1 MKTIIK
7 NFSFVL
13 AIFIMLSCSNNL
25 DEKVYSSVTEQSYKF
40 SEKDFQP
47 IVASIY
53 RYLRDFISHTGFW
66 AAQETTSDEI
76 VMPPNASGWDDG
88 GIYRRMHYHTWN
100 SEQVH
105 IGSMWSAFYRGIL
118 ICNNVIDQIQ
128 NNIVP
133 SPSPNEKE
141 MALAETRAMRAY
153 YYWMVCDNFGDAP
166 LVTTKSSE
174 LPSKSTREIFNL
186 WMN

>member
-7 NFSFVL
+7 NFSFVF

-88 GIYRRMHYHTWN
+88 GIYRRMHYHT
-100 SEQVH
+100 
-105 IGSMWSAFYRGIL
+105 
-118 ICNNVIDQIQ
+118 
-128 NNIVP
+128 
-133 SPSPNEKE
+133 
-141 MALAETRAMRAY
+141 
-153 YYWMVCDNFGDAP
+153 
-166 LVTTKSSE
+166 
-174 LPSKSTREIFNL
+174 
-186 WMN
+186 